1 MLIEVM
7 HTLSSALEAPVIVI
21 LIALVVVMTVVLGMF
36 IAELFTEHRYFR
48 LSLPNLVDDLKSDPD
63 PAEVIRGSGMLG
75 RQKNSLLDLLNHPLA
90 TPAARES
97 LAVNLVAQEQAVF
110 DGRVKVTDLISKVA
124 PMLGLMGT
132 LIPLGPGI
140 VSIGSGDTALLSDSL
155 LVAFDTTVLGLI
167 VAVVALCISTVRK
180 SWYAKY
186 MAAFESAT
194 ECVLEIANGGED
206 DAAAAPDSDTPRERR
221 ARKNRDCADDVSVS
235 VAHPAGHADR

>member
-1 MLIEVM
+1 MLIDVM

-48 LSLPNLVDDLKSDPD
+48 LSLPELVDDLKTEPN
-63 PAEVIRGSGMLG
+63 PAEVIRASGMLG
-75 RQKNSLLDLLNHPLA
+75 RQKNSLLDLMNHPLA
-90 TPAARES
+90 SDAERES
-97 LAVNLVAQEQAVF
+97 LAVNIVAQEQAVF

-140 VSIGSGDTALLSDSL
+140 VSIGSGDTGMLSESL

-167 VAVVALCISTVRK
+167 VAVLALCVSTVRK
-180 SWYAKY
+180 SWYTKY

-194 ECVLEIANGGED
+194 ECVLELANNGQTIDAGESGSHD
-206 DAAAAPDSDTPRERR
+206 RQEQEFADNAMAASSA
-221 ARKNRDCADDVSVS
+221 NR
-235 VAHPAGHADR
+235 HDR